1 MVFFFALQPVCFH
14 AYAAMSIRVVIIEDE
29 TMVADMLKAWLGR
42 RSGLQVVGCAL
53 DGIDALAVCRRHKP
67 DVVTVDIRLP
77 GADGLAVTE
86 QLLREFPG
94 LKVIILSGRQNPYL
108 LVRAK
113 ELGVHGYVD
122 KMSPLTVLEKAIRA
136 VAAGGEYFSESVQK
150 TMDDQRRQPDAFV
163 KMLTP
168 RERDI
173 LGLMAAGLSDQEVS
187 TQLNI
192 SPETVGTH
200 RRNASRKLDVRGDR
214 KLMHCALELGLNY
227 VANRLTTGGLPPQE
241 N

>member
-1 MVFFFALQPVCFH
+1 MLQ
-14 AYAAMSIRVVIIEDE
+14 
-29 TMVADMLKAWLGR
+29 AWLSR
-42 RSGLQVVGCAL
+42 RPKLQVAGCAP
-53 DGIDALAVCRRHKP
+53 DGAAALALCRKQKP
-67 DVVTVDIRLP
+67 DVVTVDIQMP
-77 GADGLAVTE
+77 GMDGLALSE
-86 QLLREFPG
+86 KLLRECPAT
-94 LKVIILSGRQNPYL
+94 KIILLSGRQNPYL

-122 KMSPLTVLEKAIRA
+122 KTSPLAVLEKAIHA
-136 VAAGGEYFSESVQK
+136 VAAGGEYFSETIQDSL
-150 TMDDQRRQPDAFV
+150 DHQRRKPDAFV

-200 RRNASRKLDVRGDR
+200 RRNASRKLDIHGDR
-214 KLMHCALELGLNY
+214 KLMHCARTLGLEF
-227 VANRLTTGGLPPQE
+227 AATPLAAKKKTRE
-241 N
+241 K

>member
-1 MVFFFALQPVCFH
+1 
-14 AYAAMSIRVVIIEDE
+14 MSIRVVIIEDE

-42 RSGLQVVGCAL
+42 RPGLQVVGCAP
-53 DGIDALAVCRRHKP
+53 DGAAALALCRKHKP
-67 DVVTVDIRLP
+67 DVATVDIQLP
-77 GADGLAVTE
+77 GMDGLALAE
-86 QLLREFPG
+86 QLLRDFPG

-122 KMSPLTVLEKAIRA
+122 KMSPLAVLEKAIRA
-136 VAAGGEYFSESVQK
+136 VATGGEYFSAAVQK

-200 RRNASRKLDVRGDR
+200 RRNASRKLDIHGDR
-214 KLMHCALELGLNY
+214 KLMHCARELGLDY
-227 VANRLTTGGLPPQE
+227 VANQHAAGEGPARGK
-241 N
+241 